1 MRLVYAIIA
10 VFVLLSLFFSRWYLC
25 AVRGMCQNSVVVE
38 ITIMILAG
46 LVIGFAAAW
55 LLSERT
61 FRVVQRQLGGL
72 QKEKSGLR
80 EQLQLLEKENQAAR
94 KHVAEWQHEG
104 SLLTQVKKV
113 TEPLLLQA
121 KQQVETLE
129 QELRQYQDRYEN
141 LKTETDSIRLTA
153 DQLRNELAQ
162 ERAREASLLHE
173 VESKRPTEQ
182 PSRYLKP
189 EKARSRFT
197 PATWQAKDDLTLISG
212 IGPAIQKKLNGLGI
226 YTFQQICEFTP
237 QDIDAVA
244 AALKVFKGRIGRDNW
259 IGQAAALRIK

>member
-1 MRLVYAIIA
+1 MRSVYAIIA
-10 VFVLLSLFFSRWYLC
+10 VFVLLSIFFTRWYLC
-25 AVRGMCQNSVVVE
+25 AVRGMCQSSATAE

-46 LVIGFAAAW
+46 LAIGFAAAW
-55 LLSERT
+55 LLNERT
-61 FRVVQRQLGGL
+61 FRVLQGQLGGL
-72 QKEKSGLR
+72 QKEKSGLHN
-80 EQLQLLEKENQAAR
+80 QLLLLEKENQAAR
-94 KHVAEWQHEG
+94 KHVADWQQEG

-121 KQQVETLE
+121 RQQVETLE
-129 QELRQYQDRYEN
+129 QELKQYQTRYEI
-141 LKTETDSIRLTA
+141 LKTETDSIRTTA

-162 ERAREASLLHE
+162 EKAREANMQQE
-173 VESKRPTEQ
+173 VELMKPKEQ
-182 PSRYLKP
+182 VVKP

-226 YTFQQICEFTP
+226 YTFQQISEFTP
-237 QDIDAVA
+237 QDIEVVA
-244 AALKVFKGRIGRDNW
+244 SALKVFKGRIGRDNW